1 MLKAEDEHRS
11 LECKLRY
18 TQNQLERVKKRN
30 AYTATF
36 SIWHSGH
43 FATINGF
50 RLGRLPSEP
59 VEWEEVNAAYGHTAF
74 LLVSLAKA
82 IGMNEFQRY
91 QIVPYANF
99 SYVKSTADGKTYPLH
114 GTGGIRMM
122 LNIRRDRDLF
132 LISH

>member
-1 MLKAEDEHRS
+1 MK
-11 LECKLRY
+11 KL
-18 TQNQLERVKKRN
+18 N

-50 RLGRLPSEP
+50 RLGRLPSVP
-59 VEWEEVNAAYGHTAF
+59 VEWDEINAAYGHTAF

-82 IGMNEFQRY
+82 VDLTFQRY
-91 QIVPYANF
+91 QIVPYANY
-99 SYVKSTADGKTYPLH
+99 SYVKSLSDGKTYPLY

-122 LNIRRDRDLF
+122 FNIRSVPMNLN
-132 LISH
+132 S